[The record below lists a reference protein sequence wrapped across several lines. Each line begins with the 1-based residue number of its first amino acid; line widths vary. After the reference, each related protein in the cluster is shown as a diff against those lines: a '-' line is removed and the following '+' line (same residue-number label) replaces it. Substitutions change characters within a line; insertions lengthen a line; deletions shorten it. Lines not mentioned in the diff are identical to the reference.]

1 MSLNATGFSVRIFLP
16 TGEPEGLRFVE
27 KSNWTGQGLVFPRSL
42 FAQARLRPEMKR
54 TGVYVLWGPGESGQ
68 LPRVY
73 VGEGD
78 GVLSR
83 LDMHAKSKDFWT
95 HGLVFTSKDQN
106 LNKAHVQHLEARLV
120 ALAHDAKR
128 CELDNGNDP
137 QLPALSEADAA
148 DAEGFLANVLLC
160 LPVVGV
166 SMFEQAKASQQTG
179 HTLLLKAKGVEAQGI
194 DSPEGFVVRAGSQA
208 VKAETASIHAYLSD
222 LRRALIDKGVLVDG
236 REFYRLTQDYTFN
249 SPSTAS
255 GVLLG
260 RTSNGR
266 VEWKDALGRTL
277 KEIQE
282 LETGET
288 ASFGG

>member
-1 MSLNATGFSVRIFLP
+1 MR
-16 TGEPEGLRFVE
+16 
-27 KSNWTGQGLVFPRSL
+27 
-42 FAQARLRPEMKR
+42 R
-54 TGVYVLWGPGESGQ
+54 TGVYVHWGPSETGG

-95 HGLVFTSKDQN
+95 HALVFTSKDQN

-120 ALAHDAKR
+120 GLAYEAKR
-128 CELDNGNDP
+128 CELDNGNVP

-148 DAEGFLANVLLC
+148 DAEGFLVNLLLC

-166 SMFEQAKASQQTG
+166 NMFEAAKASQQLG
-179 HTLLLKAKGVEAQGI
+179 RRLLLKAKGIEAQGI
-194 DSPEGFVVRAGSQA
+194 ESPEGFVVQSGSQA

-222 LRRALIDKGVLVDG
+222 LRRALIDKGVFLDHG
-236 REFYRLTQDYTFN
+236 DFFKLSQDYTFN

-266 VEWKDALGRTL
+266 AEWKDSTGRTL
-277 KEIQE
+277 REIQE
-282 LETGET
+282 LE
-288 ASFGG
+288 ASDE